1 MTVCQVSATGCRLR
15 SERRPGDDGQMEPG
29 EQGVGLEEAA

>member
-15 SERRPGDDGQMEPG
+15 SERSPGDDGQMEAG
-29 EQGVGLEEAA
+29 SKAVGLEEAA